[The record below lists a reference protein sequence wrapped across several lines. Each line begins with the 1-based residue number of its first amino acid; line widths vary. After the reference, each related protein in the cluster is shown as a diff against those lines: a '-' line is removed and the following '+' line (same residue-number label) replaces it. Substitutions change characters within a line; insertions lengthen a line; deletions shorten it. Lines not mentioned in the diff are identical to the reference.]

1 MEIIKIDDELLASL
15 HSQAVTSER
24 KRMNFDLRTSSEDN
38 SQRMLNVLVPGTDV
52 PIHRHKKS
60 NESVVCLSGKLV
72 EIFYEEVFPSID
84 FPKGMDAQDFPS
96 GKRLREVARYVLDP
110 TVGNYGCVVPVGVW
124 HKVEVLESSV
134 IFEAKD
140 GRYGEDG
147 SEFYK

>member
-96 GKRLREVARYVLDP
+96 GKRLREVLDP
-110 TVGNYGCVVPVGVW
+110 TVGNYGCVVW
-124 HKVEVLESSV
+124 HRVEVLEPSV

-140 GRYGEDG
+140 GKNGEDD
-147 SEFYK
+147 SEKIFV

>member
-38 SQRMLNVLVPGTDV
+38 SQRMLNILVPGTDV

-84 FPKGMDAQDFPS
+84 VPKGMDAQVGS
-96 GKRLREVARYVLDP
+96 GFWVSAIQFVKPDTASVTMVAS
-110 TVGNYGCVVPVGVW
+110 VPPAIIA
-124 HKVEVLESSV
+124 S
-134 IFEAKD
+134 A
-140 GRYGEDG
+140 
-147 SEFYK
+147 